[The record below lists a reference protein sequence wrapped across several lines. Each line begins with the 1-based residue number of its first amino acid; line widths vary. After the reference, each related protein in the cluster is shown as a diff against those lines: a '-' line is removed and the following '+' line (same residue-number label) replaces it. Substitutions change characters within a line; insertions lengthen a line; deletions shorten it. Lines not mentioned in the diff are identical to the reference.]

1 MIDAIITVDEV
12 AIREKLG
19 ELAHKSDVVMRRAA
33 NRALTTAN
41 KTVKKETAKRYRI
54 KQSDVNKTLTLHRA
68 SGSALYASVVSKGR
82 HENLAQFKVSPLR
95 RPRRKKRGGYTP
107 NVYKAAVE
115 KGGGLK
121 KLDGKVK
128 PFVATMPNGFT
139 GVFQRKVA
147 KQKKGLAGLF
157 AKVVKWRRKR
167 SGKRTDNQIEA
178 VQAPAVPQII
188 KNDAVMVV
196 VTKEANEM
204 MLKRAEHEIE
214 RILKQ

>member
-1 MIDAIITVDEV
+1 MIDAIITVDEA
-12 AIREKLG
+12 AIQEKLG
-19 ELAHKSDVVMRRAA
+19 ELAYKSDVVMRRAA

-41 KTVKKETAKRYRI
+41 KTVKRETARRYRI
-54 KQSDVNKTLTLHRA
+54 TQSNVSKTLTMHRA
-68 SGSALYASVVSKGR
+68 GGSAFYASVVSKGR
-82 HENLAQFKVSPLR
+82 HENLATFKVSPLR

-115 KGGGLK
+115 KGSGLK
-121 KLDGKVK
+121 PLDGDVK
-128 PFVATMPNGFT
+128 PFVATMSNGFT
-139 GVFQRKVA
+139 GVFQRKKA
-147 KQKKGLAGLF
+147 TQKRGLLRLF
-157 AKVVKWRRKR
+157 AKAMQSKRKR

-196 VTKEANEM
+196 VAKEASKM

-214 RILKQ
+214 RMLKQ